1 MSVVR
6 QTNSISMLTSLG
18 ILVSLLSLPTLLLCE
33 PSRNRDDLIL
43 YSDTLQVPITRLAV
57 NCFENIPKSA
67 RTRCRSQAMDRF
79 KNTLYLDKRH
89 CCSRWIEMA
98 CLKPYL
104 FNAIYCNQLESDN
117 VYRFFANLL
126 RQSLSENGVCAK
138 FPPAKGRKAA
148 QLLLDSPQCVPKGNL

>member
-1 MSVVR
+1 MR
-6 QTNSISMLTSLG
+6 QNCSNMFFSLG
-18 ILVSLLSLPTLLLCE
+18 IFVFLLSPPALLLGE
-33 PSRNRDDLIL
+33 PSKNRDDLVL
-43 YSDTLQVPITRLAV
+43 YSEALQVPITRLAV

-67 RTRCRSQAMDRF
+67 RTRCRSTAVDRF

-104 FNAIYCNQLESDN
+104 FNAIYCNQLESDS
-117 VYRFFANLL
+117 VYRFFSNLL
-126 RQSLSENGVCAK
+126 RQSLSENGDCAK
-138 FPPAKGRKAA
+138 YPPAKGRKAA